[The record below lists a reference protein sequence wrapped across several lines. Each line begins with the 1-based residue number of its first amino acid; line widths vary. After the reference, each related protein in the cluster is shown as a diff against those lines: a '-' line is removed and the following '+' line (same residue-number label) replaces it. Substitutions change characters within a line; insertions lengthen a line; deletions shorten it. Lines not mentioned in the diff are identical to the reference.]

1 MFGNTP
7 WTVTLGA
14 APAATADTDT
24 IRGYARTLASTTGA
38 HLLLVK
44 PGSKIPADVRTPQA
58 KTKARNAARD
68 AAREAGDPRWGKVD
82 APAGVHLATNDAAVL
97 NRYIKAYRKT
107 YGEDVAVSM
116 ALDVGRSNI
125 IVVDVDTEIERD
137 AFLWTWSQRTG
148 EDMMH
153 VPPTVSSPGKQ
164 DAAGNW
170 VHQCGGHYYFTIPDG
185 VELPDNVG
193 ARTVLV
199 PHPANPGETAGQFSV
214 LWRDRYVLIPPSV
227 RTEGRYEITGT
238 DHPAPDWLLEEI
250 ISAGSRATAGDRREA
265 TGEMTDDIDAW
276 SDQVTWESILE
287 PAGWTRANLTDRCG
301 CEIWTAPGPH
311 DSPKSATTHGPECDL
326 GRYSPNAPMHIWTD
340 NPGPG
345 MTEWISEKG
354 TKTVTKLQA
363 LAVYMHEGNIGAAIK
378 AEGLSGV
385 DAFGMNAAGEVGSVR
400 DMVSDE
406 AGPISTAD
414 LDAPPR
420 ERPTPPPAPA
430 PTQAE
435 VDAFVSRAEG
445 IVNSP
450 DENPGLAKDPAPTS
464 APEGPVGLDAAGATI
479 DIVTLEHAHPGPAG
493 ADDEDDADDPVAPR
507 YHLAPFDDWRDT
519 PPPTFLV
526 DGWVEDYALT
536 ALIGPPGVGK
546 SAVAL
551 DMACSIATG
560 IPWQGNATRG
570 TRTLYIAGEGV
581 HGAVQ
586 RVKAWEAE
594 HERSVGQDLF
604 LIGEAVLLGTHDATV
619 WPWLADQVHELGIG
633 LVIFDTL
640 ARMALGL
647 EENSATDMGAAVRKF
662 DVLRRDGGCGVM
674 VVHHTT
680 RGATHGRGS
689 TALLGALDSEL
700 LVEDDTDAT
709 DDEDFDAAGAKPL
722 LIRATKQKNT
732 AEPEALHVTLA
743 ARHDS
748 IVVANANGEVVDP
761 MLGSVAL
768 PPARPVGE
776 STEQVAVRLWEYLG
790 AFDFAGATRTDMV
803 RDVVPSRIHRHDRD
817 GWKGAVAKA
826 IDFGLDRGLI
836 ASTSDDPTKGSRFR
850 RGGVRPEHL
859 HPVRT
864 ADPTDEGVDGT
875 DD

>member
-1 MFGNTP
+1 MVGNTP

-38 HLLLVK
+38 HILLVM

-58 KTKARNAARD
+58 KTKARNAARE
-68 AAREAGDPRWGKVD
+68 AAREAGDPRWSKVE
-82 APAGVHLATNDAAVL
+82 APAGVHLATDEAGVL

-107 YGEDVAVSM
+107 YGEDVAVNM
-116 ALDVGRSNI
+116 AIDVGRSNI

-148 EDMMH
+148 EDMMG

-170 VHQCGGHYYFTIPDG
+170 VHSGGGHYYFTIPDG
-185 VELPDNVG
+185 VELPGNVG
-193 ARTVLV
+193 ARTVTV
-199 PHPANPGETAGQFSV
+199 PNPVNPDEIGGQFSV

-227 RTEGRYEITGT
+227 RAEGAYTLTGT
-238 DHPAPDWLLEEI
+238 DHPAPEWLLDEI
-250 ISAGSRATAGDRREA
+250 VSLGRRITERAEREGS
-265 TGEMTDDIDAW
+265 GELAEDIDAW
-276 SDQVTWESILE
+276 SDQVSWESILE

-326 GRYSPNAPMHIWTD
+326 GRYSPNAPMHVWTD
-340 NPGPG
+340 NPGPE
-345 MTEWISEKG
+345 MTAWISEHG

-363 LAVYMHEGNIGAAIK
+363 LAIYAHGGDVGAAVK
-378 AEGLSGV
+378 AEGLSGL
-385 DAFGMNAAGEVGSVR
+385 DALGMTAAGEVGPASSLVA
-400 DMVSDE
+400 DEVSRPSMD
-406 AGPISTAD
+406 D

-420 ERPTPPPAPA
+420 EREKPA
-430 PTQAE
+430 PTPEPTPEPEPAE
-435 VDAFVSRAEG
+435 DPTTPTAE
-445 IVNSP
+445 
-450 DENPGLAKDPAPTS
+450 PTP

-479 DIVTLEHAHPGPAG
+479 DIVTLEHGHPLPAG
-493 ADDEDDADDPVAPR
+493 ADEDDDDEDPLAPR

-526 DGWVEDYALT
+526 DGWVEDHALT

-560 IPWQGNATRG
+560 IGWQGNATRT
-570 TRTLYIAGEGV
+570 TRVLYIAGEGV

-680 RGATHGRGS
+680 RGSTHGRGS

-700 LVEDDTDAT
+700 LVEDDTDV
-709 DDEDFDAAGAKPL
+709 EDPEDAGGAKPL

-732 AEPEALHVTLA
+732 AEPTPMHVTLA

-748 IVVANANGEVVDP
+748 IVVANAYGEVVDP
-761 MLGSVAL
+761 MLGAVAV
-768 PPARPVGE
+768 PPVRPQGE
-776 STEQVAVRLWEYLG
+776 TTEQVAVRLWEYLG

-803 RDVVPSRIHRHDRD
+803 RDVTPSRIHRHDRD

-826 IDFGLDRGLI
+826 LDFGLDRGLI

-850 RGGVRPEHL
+850 RGSVRPEHL
-859 HPVRT
+859 HPVRES
-864 ADPTDEGVDGT
+864 DPTDEGEDE
-875 DD
+875 